1 MLVCMHHTHTTYK
14 QYDNKMMANSMIC
27 YIILLC
33 YAISAAGF
41 LHPVSL
47 VSRRSHNNLYRQALS
62 SIMLS
67 NKSSDEEHF
76 IKQSL
81 QSNSLFADIPKD
93 IFQQMVASFQLQT
106 ANQGD
111 VIVQQG
117 DRSDNVYLVADGSCR
132 ILVDNTTVP
141 EPYGIIGQGIM
152 FGELG
157 VLYNETRAATILVES
172 KTLTYYQIAGEVFT
186 STMSQSSNNNPNKE
200 IDDVINTISGTQA
213 LYDGKVLPDYRPERT
228 WLWTRFAGTGE

>member
-1 MLVCMHHTHTTYK
+1 MKILELSK
-14 QYDNKMMANSMIC
+14 LEKSFSDNK
-27 YIILLC
+27 
-33 YAISAAGF
+33 
-41 LHPVSL
+41 V
-47 VSRRSHNNLYRQALS
+47 
-62 SIMLS
+62 
-67 NKSSDEEHF
+67 
-76 IKQSL
+76 L
-81 QSNSLFADIPKD
+81 QGVDLD
-93 IFQQMVASFQLQT
+93 

-117 DRSDNVYLVADGSCR
+117 DRSEDVYLVADGSCR

-213 LYDGKVLPDYRPERT
+213 LYDGKVLPDYRPERA
-228 WLWTRFAGTGE
+228 WLWTRFAGTGEYYAYV